1 MKKKIATIITTI
13 LLFIFISTKNVY
25 GYKFGDITMSI
36 WNGVTGVVET
46 VTDPIGTVL
55 TMAGNWLIDNIIILP
70 GDLMQASINGLQTY
84 TLNGKSGFV
93 DSVMYTDSELN
104 TYKEINQYINLNKS
118 YSKNLNN
125 YKEPNYKVTIKDL
138 DQGLESDT
146 SIPFCV
152 VDFYSLVAGKVAAT
166 DINFLTVDKSLHNNK
181 EGFWDFIS
189 KIAVS
194 LMIVTMYLSAAAL
207 LTALIVH
214 GIVVVGN
221 VYNDPR
227 KRARHQEG
235 FNRFAKSVLMLVSAV
250 LAMSLV
256 IFFSRM
262 MIRSVLNDTEL
273 NEFPIQVTA
282 EEAGKTFSTN
292 ITGYFRFKAQMDDN
306 ISEKFSSAI
315 VYTVLAFFNFALG
328 LLMILRFLAIIVL
341 SVWGIA
347 LAAIYIW
354 KKENFNGKFID
365 WGIAYGSIA
374 IFPLIIAILEW
385 ALLMMCCQ

>member
-166 DINFLTVDKSLHNNK
+166 DINFLTVDKSS
-181 EGFWDFIS
+181 F
-189 KIAVS
+189 
-194 LMIVTMYLSAAAL
+194 
-207 LTALIVH
+207 
-214 GIVVVGN
+214 
-221 VYNDPR
+221 
-227 KRARHQEG
+227 
-235 FNRFAKSVLMLVSAV
+235 
-250 LAMSLV
+250 
-256 IFFSRM
+256 
-262 MIRSVLNDTEL
+262 
-273 NEFPIQVTA
+273 
-282 EEAGKTFSTN
+282 
-292 ITGYFRFKAQMDDN
+292 FKA
-306 ISEKFSSAI
+306 
-315 VYTVLAFFNFALG
+315 
-328 LLMILRFLAIIVL
+328 
-341 SVWGIA
+341 
-347 LAAIYIW
+347 
-354 KKENFNGKFID
+354 
-365 WGIAYGSIA
+365 
-374 IFPLIIAILEW
+374 
-385 ALLMMCCQ
+385 